1 MEPDAHTPDAQ
12 TPPMQDD
19 AIRTLVARLAR
30 PGNDQGHVI
39 ERAAIMAAG
48 SQSAAIEAWIVA
60 HAGHPEP
67 VESSSP
73 SSSGLHGDRQTR
85 ASAGNE
91 TPRRFLL
98 PPGVL

>member
-1 MEPDAHTPDAQ
+1 MEPDAQQPDAQ
-12 TPPMQDD
+12 TPPTEDD

-67 VESSSP
+67 IESSSP
-73 SSSGLHGDRQTR
+73 TPSGLHGDRHTSVSGINR
-85 ASAGNE
+85 
-91 TPRRFLL
+91 TPLRFLL